1 VVGYDAQWFGLENI
15 NTGGAGTKDAQR
27 QQNNKTSRIMQSM

>member
-15 NTGGAGTKDAQR
+15 NTGGAGTKDAPR
-27 QQNNKTSRIMQSM
+27 QQNKSQRIMLSM